1 MDLCPY
7 SRLSSAVAL
16 GVACKRKCLPVLLE
30 LIFLTAFTSPEQ
42 NCENDHPNDAPAD
55 PCNGRVGCLPF
66 EDFPMDG
73 HYSNVPCLAEYD
85 SGGAPV
91 LIENLKQTIARPPL
105 IEINTDISGKTNLL
119 LYLVRST
126 G

>member
-1 MDLCPY
+1 
-7 SRLSSAVAL
+7 
-16 GVACKRKCLPVLLE
+16 
-30 LIFLTAFTSPEQ
+30 
-42 NCENDHPNDAPAD
+42 
-55 PCNGRVGCLPF
+55 
-66 EDFPMDG
+66 MDG

-85 SGGAPV
+85 SRGAPV

-105 IEINTDISGKTNLL
+105 IEINTDISGKTDLL

>member
-1 MDLCPY
+1 
-7 SRLSSAVAL
+7 
-16 GVACKRKCLPVLLE
+16 
-30 LIFLTAFTSPEQ
+30 
-42 NCENDHPNDAPAD
+42 
-55 PCNGRVGCLPF
+55 
-66 EDFPMDG
+66 MDG

>member
-1 MDLCPY
+1 MP
-7 SRLSSAVAL
+7 SRSF
-16 GVACKRKCLPVLLE
+16 GVD
-30 LIFLTAFTSPEQ
+30 FLTAFTSPEQ